1 MLLITL
7 LLTYRGISQ
16 TASDS
21 VTCIPNSQLKKA
33 ISLIELGK
41 VHKEEL
47 DASNIKIGK
56 LESLILTK
64 DGIIGEYKKKDSYN
78 DSLIVAYKGI
88 VQNYQKTIS
97 NSEEAFS
104 LQTKKLR
111 REKLKKWGTL
121 VLGVATGFLIFK

>member
-47 DASNIKIGK
+47 DANNIKIGK